1 MSMVTLKTLQTST
14 RVRMQMSNIIIY
26 TKENCPFCVKA
37 KEFFSQKNELYTEMK
52 LGEDLTREDFMSI
65 FPEVR
70 TVPFI
75 IINGEKV
82 GGYDRLVEYY
92 SRPDQ
97 QFLAE

>member
-26 TKENCPFCVKA
+26 TKDNCPFCVKA

>member
-26 TKENCPFCVKA
+26 TKDNCPFCVKA

-65 FPEVR
+65 FPDVR

>member
-1 MSMVTLKTLQTST
+1 MVTLKTLQTST

-26 TKENCPFCVKA
+26 TKDNCPFCVKA

>member
-1 MSMVTLKTLQTST
+1 MN
-14 RVRMQMSNIIIY
+14 NIIIY
-26 TKENCPFCVKA
+26 TKNDCPFCVKA
-37 KEFFSQKNELYTEMK
+37 KELFSQKNELYTEVR
-52 LGEDLTREDFMSI
+52 LGEDIRREDFMSI

-92 SRPDQ
+92 NSPDQ